1 MKKYYYATIAWDGL
15 VVDGK
20 RLADFGEYIISRD
33 TLEDLVEGVEEYLI
47 KWKGRE
53 AYLDLAAEE
62 YKDPDRPLIH
72 RKEYTE
78 FIKKELKKR
87 GL

>member
-20 RLADFGEYIISRD
+20 RYSYEVDYTFSRD
-33 TLEDLVEGVEEYLI
+33 YLDDLVDGVEEYLI
-47 KWKGRE
+47 KWKDSE
-53 AYLDLAAEE
+53 AYLELGADEFDDL
-62 YKDPDRPLIH
+62 DRPT
-72 RKEYTE
+72 KDYTKY
-78 FIKKELKKR
+78 IKSQLKKR